1 MNVHTR
7 SNDPGSDT
15 QHLAIDLDGDAD
27 EEMEQMI
34 SPSVWATINPR
45 ELDGPLIAFYIF
57 LLLFL
62 LALARA
68 ICC

>member
-7 SNDPGSDT
+7 NNDPGSDT
-15 QHLAIDLDGDAD
+15 QNLAMDLAGDLN
-27 EEMEQMI
+27 EEMERMI
-34 SPSVWATINPR
+34 SPSVWEMIHPR
-45 ELDGPLIAFYIF
+45 DIDGPLIAFYIF